1 LKGDVKMSD
10 AGKTPL
16 YKIGDQVRLTFGGRL
31 VGRVMEV
38 QTVPPGGYG
47 NILYHLYI
55 PMDPEPLTPVVRES
69 EIEKA

>member
-16 YKIGDQVRLTFGGRL
+16 YKIGDQVRLTFGGRM

-38 QTVPPGGYG
+38 QPVPPGGTG
-47 NILYHLYI
+47 NILYRIYI
-55 PMDPEPLTPVVRES
+55 PMDPEPLIPLVREN